1 LSIHS
6 RASIAANQ
14 FISKGSSD
22 REEESVFQQIHVMI
36 SNICTLDAHMVEVLE
51 AIIIQ
56 LGDVEAEPII

>member
-1 LSIHS
+1 
-6 RASIAANQ
+6 
-14 FISKGSSD
+14 
-22 REEESVFQQIHVMI
+22 MI